1 MTKVERAAGGL
12 VLRSGAAGLEVL
24 LIDDAFG
31 KVAFPKG
38 HVEPGET
45 WEDAAIREVAEETG
59 IEARI
64 VAPLGRVHYDIFR
77 DGQPVRKEVRLF
89 LLRAINEAD
98 EPMPQV
104 EELDRAY
111 YLPWPQAQVHHEERG
126 YANWKWIFA
135 KAQTIAQWHDQNWE
149 AVRHLDADDNNGAL
163 ESIWGQVAPWLDAL
177 IAATE
182 DELRAAA
189 PEIAQQWQTQK
200 AAAPGKVQLPR
211 TLVDERDSLRKAI
224 EHTLLKPEASE
235 VDVENLCRAAAQHQV
250 HAVCINP
257 QHVQMATHRLDD
269 SEVQVCTVVGF
280 PLGATHAQALAAETA
295 AVIGDGATEIDLVIP
310 VGSMKEDDIW
320 SVARAV
326 HAVASSAHA
335 HEGVLV
341 KAILEAHFLTIGQ
354 LVKAAMVAVA
364 SGADLV
370 KTSTGFAPSGARLL
384 DVACMAVAVG
394 PGHGV
399 KAAGGVRSRAAAV
412 AFLRYGA
419 TRLGTSSGPALLR
432 Q

>member
-12 VLRSGAAGLEVL
+12 VLRSGAAGIEVL

-45 WEDAAIREVAEETG
+45 WEDAAVREIAEETG

-64 VAPLGRVHYDIFR
+64 VAPLGRVHYDISR
-77 DGQPVRKEVRLF
+77 DDQPVRKEVRLF
-89 LLRAINEAD
+89 LLRAIDEAD
-98 EPMPQV
+98 DPMPQV

-111 YLPWPQAQVHHEERG
+111 YLPWPQAQVRHEERG
-126 YANWKWIFA
+126 YANWKWVFA
-135 KAQTIAQWHDQNWE
+135 KAQAVLQWHDQNWE
-149 AVRHLDADDNNGAL
+149 AVRRLDADDDNGTL
-163 ESIWGQVAPWLDAL
+163 ESVWGQVAPWLDAL

-182 DELRAAA
+182 QELGAVA
-189 PEIAQQWQTQK
+189 PDIAQQWQAQK
-200 AAAPGKVQLPR
+200 AGATGKLQLPR
-211 TLVDERDSLRKAI
+211 TLGDEQDSLRKAI

-235 VDVENLCRAAAQHQV
+235 VDVENLCRAAALHKV

-257 QHVQMATHRLDD
+257 QHVQMATRCLAD

-280 PLGATHAQALAAETA
+280 PLGAAHPQALAAETA
-295 AVIGDGATEIDLVIP
+295 AVIGDGATEVDLVIP

-326 HAVASSAHA
+326 HAVASTAHD

-364 SGADLV
+364 AGADLV

-384 DVACMAVAVG
+384 DVACMAVAAG
-394 PGHGV
+394 PEHGV

-412 AFLRYGA
+412 EFLRYGA

-432 Q
+432 